1 MVHSS
6 SALARDL
13 PGVRDTVIQRERERE
28 RERLRETL
36 ERKRVWEGRKVY
48 SNQKAMNEVDA
59 VHDCAGGRFIQQVD
73 LRCIQ

>member
-1 MVHSS
+1 
-6 SALARDL
+6 LK
-13 PGVRDTVIQRERERE
+13 
-28 RERLRETL
+28 ETL